1 MPKKAK
7 KKNAVFPKYIP
18 LCPQTIVLEMTNTKQ
33 NLLGGHLAL
42 LFCNVAW
49 GVMSPFS
56 KDVMNLGLISPW
68 MLAGTR
74 VIAGAVVFWLL
85 YLLVPQKYLKHETV
99 SRADHRQ
106 LFFASM
112 LCIFLSTSLNII
124 GTNYTSPIEAT
135 VVCSTTP
142 ILTLIFS
149 VLLIHEKMSWK
160 RSIGVALGFAGALA
174 FIFNGRTDMATH
186 ATNPMLGNALC
197 LVSQI
202 CGALYLVLFSGVL
215 KRYSAFT
222 SMMWMFSYAAVV
234 MLPFMGREMYLSN
247 WADMPLHGW
256 LDIAFIVLV
265 CSVLCYILLP
275 IGQKVVRP
283 TAVAMYNY
291 IRPVASA
298 VLSAIMGMA
307 VVDWHTALYS
317 LLIFSGVWLVSGG
330 KK

>member
-1 MPKKAK
+1 MPKTA
-7 KKNAVFPKYIP
+7 NFA
-18 LCPQTIVLEMTNTKQ
+18 PQIHDTKQ
-33 NLLGGHLAL
+33 RILRIMTTKENKNLLMGHMAL
-42 LFCNVAW
+42 IFCNVAW

-74 VIAGAVVFWLL
+74 VVAGAAVFWLL
-85 YLLVPQKYLKHETV
+85 YLLLPQKWIKHEKV
-99 SRADHRQ
+99 DRKDMLQ
-106 LFFASM
+106 LFFAAM
-112 LCIFLSTSLNII
+112 LCITLSTSLNII

-160 RSIGVALGFAGALA
+160 RALGVCLGFAGALA
-174 FIFNGRTDMATH
+174 FIFNGKTDMATH
-186 ATNPMLGNALC
+186 ATNPMLGNTLC
-197 LVSQI
+197 FVSQV
-202 CGALYLVLFSGVL
+202 CGALYLVLFGKVL
-215 KRYSAFT
+215 KKYSAFT
-222 SMMWMFSYAAVV
+222 SMMWMFTWSAIV
-234 MLPFMGREMYLSN
+234 MIPFLISDFQQSN

-256 LDIAFIVLV
+256 GDIAFIVLV

-275 IGQKVVRP
+275 IGQKAVRP

-298 VLSAIMGMA
+298 VLSALMGLA
-307 VVDWHTALYS
+307 IVDWHTALYT